1 VISKSLFYIIPNSK
15 WKDFI
20 RNALFIWN
28 AEKIKFLQNSP
39 FLELKNKYYIEDIAM
54 NMNEITLYGHLY
66 AKDDEADAVYW
77 VKEGMVELE
86 RKLESKHSSILI
98 EYEKMFDQ
106 TLTKVENKTIKLI
119 AKRGMLIGVDGL
131 FIKNYSSPNP

>member
-1 VISKSLFYIIPNSK
+1 
-15 WKDFI
+15 
-20 RNALFIWN
+20 
-28 AEKIKFLQNSP
+28 
-39 FLELKNKYYIEDIAM
+39 
-54 NMNEITLYGHLY
+54 MNEIALYGHLY